1 MADITRADRVL
12 QLFALLITNPSR
24 SYSISDLMEA
34 LEIPE
39 NERRNVQRDMQTL
52 TSANGGAYIRVLSDR
67 RAFRYQSAIKSADN
81 LLFPNFEKT
90 MLHFVF
96 LQRIANMYPA
106 ASETVTDLLEK
117 IRKSLPASEKKAV
130 EQLAQDLN
138 SRILFAGT
146 PPMFEEDSSEKL
158 KVILQAIHERRK
170 IRVAYVS
177 ENGNIPSIRIPLMVI
192 LYQGEIY
199 IGCESQ
205 SHPGDTTYT
214 LKFRR
219 IQKVELTKETFQDN
233 PKTLEMLRKRVR
245 LGSAIF
251 GPQDPK
257 AEDVEIV
264 FSSHVQCYLEEKPFQ
279 RSMKVEKMYD
289 GRLLVTM
296 KALNDELL
304 FRWVLSYADCA
315 EVIKPVALRNKLR
328 EFSYYLDS
336 TYRRNPRH

>member
-1 MADITRADRVL
+1 MADITRADRVI
-12 QLFALLITNPSR
+12 QLFAILISNPSR

-39 NERRNVQRDMQTL
+39 NERRNVQRDMNLL
-52 TSANGGAYIRVLSDR
+52 TSVNGGTYIRVIGDQ
-67 RAFRYQSAIKSADN
+67 RAFRYQSAIKSADK
-81 LLFPNFEKT
+81 LLFPNFENT

-117 IRKSLPASEKKAV
+117 IQKSLPASEKKAV

-146 PPMFEEDSSEKL
+146 PPMFEEDSSDKL
-158 KVILQAIHERRK
+158 KLILRAIHERRK
-170 IRVAYVS
+170 ILVTYVN
-177 ENGNIPSIRIPLMVI
+177 ENGNIPHLRIPLMVI

-205 SHPGDTTYT
+205 THPGNTYT

-233 PKTLEMLRKRVR
+233 PKTLEMLRKRVQ
-245 LGSAIF
+245 LGSAIY

-257 AEDVEIV
+257 AEDVEII
-264 FSSHVQCYLEEKPFQ
+264 FNSSAQHYLEEKPFQ
-279 RSMKVEKMYD
+279 RSMKVEKLRD

-304 FRWVLSYADCA
+304 FRWVLSYADSA
-315 EVIKPVALRNKLR
+315 EVIKPVALRKKLF
-328 EFSYYLDS
+328 EFSHYLHSEYY
-336 TYRRNPRH
+336 RNR

>member
-1 MADITRADRVL
+1 MAEITRGERTV
-12 QLFALLITNPSR
+12 QLFALLISNPSR
-24 SYSISDLMEA
+24 AYTINDLMAA

-39 NERRNVQRDMQTL
+39 NERRNVQRDMNFL
-52 TSANGGAYIRVLSDR
+52 ASINGGAYIRVSGDR
-67 RAFRYQSAIKSADN
+67 RAYLYQSAIKSADN
-81 LLFPNFEKT
+81 LLFPNFENT

-117 IRKSLPASEKKAV
+117 IQKSLPSNEKKAV

-158 KVILQAIHERRK
+158 KVILRAIHERRK
-170 IRVAYVS
+170 ILVTYIS
-177 ENGNIPSIRIPLMVI
+177 ETGNIPHMRIPLMVI

-205 SHPGDTTYT
+205 SHPGETYT

-233 PKTLEMLRKRVR
+233 PKTLEMLRKRVQ

-251 GPQDPK
+251 GPQDPN
-257 AEDVEIV
+257 AEDVEII
-264 FSSHVQCYLEEKPFQ
+264 FKDDVQAYLEERPFQ
-279 RSMKVEKMYD
+279 RSMKVEKLRN

-296 KALNDELL
+296 KALNDDLL
-304 FRWVLSYADCA
+304 FRWVLSYADSA
-315 EVIKPVALRNKLR
+315 EVIKPISLRKKLR
-328 EFSYYLDS
+328 DFSFFLDS
-336 TYRRNPRH
+336 TYRQNPWR

>member
-1 MADITRADRVL
+1 MADITRADRVI
-12 QLFALLITNPSR
+12 QLFAILISNPSK

-39 NERRNVQRDMQTL
+39 KERRNVQRDMNLL
-52 TSANGGAYIRVLSDR
+52 TSVNGGTYIRVIGDQ
-67 RAFRYQSAIKSADN
+67 RAFRYQSAIKSADK
-81 LLFPNFEKT
+81 LLFPNFENT

-146 PPMFEEDSSEKL
+146 PPMFEEDSSEKI
-158 KVILQAIHERRK
+158 KIILRAIHERRK

-205 SHPGDTTYT
+205 SHPGETYT

-233 PKTLEMLRKRVR
+233 PKTLEMLRKRVQ
-245 LGSAIF
+245 LGSAIY

-264 FSSHVQCYLEEKPFQ
+264 FNGSAQHYLEERPFQ
-279 RSMKVEKMYD
+279 RSMKMEKLRD
-289 GRLLVTM
+289 GHLLVTM

-304 FRWVLSYADCA
+304 FRWVLSYADSA
-315 EVIKPVALRNKLR
+315 EVIKPIALRKKLR
-328 EFSYYLDS
+328 EFSYFLDS
-336 TYRRNPRH
+336 TYRRNH

>member
-1 MADITRADRVL
+1 MADITRADRVI
-12 QLFALLITNPSR
+12 QLFAILISNPSK

-39 NERRNVQRDMQTL
+39 KERRNVQRDMNLL
-52 TSANGGAYIRVLSDR
+52 TSVNGGTYIRVIGDQ
-67 RAFRYQSAIKSADN
+67 RAFRYQSAIKSADK
-81 LLFPNFEKT
+81 LLFPNFENT

-146 PPMFEEDSSEKL
+146 PPMFEEDSSEKI
-158 KVILQAIHERRK
+158 KIILRAIHERRK
-170 IRVAYVS
+170 ILVTYIS
-177 ENGNIPSIRIPLMVI
+177 ETGNIPHIRIPLMVI

-205 SHPGDTTYT
+205 TRPGDTYT

-233 PKTLEMLRKRVR
+233 PKTLEMLRKRVQ
-245 LGSAIF
+245 LGSAIY

-264 FSSHVQCYLEEKPFQ
+264 FNGSAQHYLEERPFQ
-279 RSMKVEKMYD
+279 RSMKMEKLRD

-304 FRWVLSYADCA
+304 FRWVLSYADSA
-315 EVIKPVALRNKLR
+315 EVIKPISLR
-328 EFSYYLDS
+328 ERLHKFSFYLES
-336 TYRRNPRH
+336 TYHRAPWR

>member
-12 QLFALLITNPSR
+12 QLFALLISNPGR
-24 SYSISDLMEA
+24 SYSISDLMAA

-39 NERRNVQRDMQTL
+39 NERRNVQRDMQSL
-52 TSANGGAYIRVLSDR
+52 TSANGGTYIRVSGDR
-67 RAFRYQSAIKSADN
+67 RAYLYQSAIKSADN
-81 LLFPNFEKT
+81 LLFPNFENT

-117 IRKSLPASEKKAV
+117 IQKSLPSNEKKAV

-158 KVILQAIHERRK
+158 KVILRAIHERRK
-170 IRVAYVS
+170 ILVTYIS
-177 ENGNIPSIRIPLMVI
+177 ETGNIPRMRIPLMVI

-205 SHPGDTTYT
+205 SHPGETYT

-233 PKTLEMLRKRVR
+233 PKTLEMLRKRVQ

-264 FSSHVQCYLEEKPFQ
+264 FSSHAQHYLEEKPFQ
-279 RSMKVEKMYD
+279 RSMKVEKLRD

-304 FRWVLSYADCA
+304 FRWVLSYADSA
-315 EVIKPVALRNKLR
+315 EVIKPISLR
-328 EFSYYLDS
+328 ERLHKFSFYLES
-336 TYRRNPRH
+336 TYHKAPWR

>member
-12 QLFALLITNPSR
+12 QLFALLISNPSR
-24 SYSISDLMEA
+24 SYSVSDLMEA

-52 TSANGGAYIRVLSDR
+52 TSANGGAYIRVLSDQ
-67 RAFRYQSAIKSADN
+67 RAFRYQSAVKSADN
-81 LLFPNFEKT
+81 LLFPNFENT

-106 ASETVTDLLEK
+106 ASETITDLLEK
-117 IRKSLPASEKKAV
+117 IQKSLPANEKKAV

-146 PPMFEEDSSEKL
+146 PPTFEEDSSEKL
-158 KVILQAIHERRK
+158 KVILRAIHERRK
-170 IRVAYVS
+170 ISTVS
-177 ENGNIPSIRIPLMVI
+177 INEFRPHVRIPLMVI

-205 SHPGDTTYT
+205 THLGDTYT

-219 IQKVELTKETFQDN
+219 IKSVELTKETFQDN

-257 AEDVEIV
+257 AEDVEII
-264 FSSHVQCYLEEKPFQ
+264 FKDDVQAYLEERPFQ
-279 RSMKVEKMYD
+279 RSMKVEKLRD

-296 KALNDELL
+296 KALNDDLL
-304 FRWVLSYADCA
+304 FRWVLSYADSA
-315 EVIKPVALRNKLR
+315 EVIKPVALRKRLF
-328 EFSYYLDS
+328 EFSYFLDS
-336 TYRRNPRH
+336 TYRRNPWR

>member
-1 MADITRADRVL
+1 MADITRADRVI
-12 QLFALLITNPSR
+12 QLFAILISNPSK

-39 NERRNVQRDMQTL
+39 KERRNVQRDMNLL
-52 TSANGGAYIRVLSDR
+52 TSVNGGTYIRVIGDQ
-67 RAFRYQSAIKSADN
+67 RAFRYQSAIKSADK
-81 LLFPNFEKT
+81 LLFPNFENT

-146 PPMFEEDSSEKL
+146 PPMFEEDSSEKI
-158 KVILQAIHERRK
+158 KIILRAIHERRK

-205 SHPGDTTYT
+205 SHPGETYT

-233 PKTLEMLRKRVR
+233 PKTLEMLRKRVQ

-264 FSSHVQCYLEEKPFQ
+264 FSSHAQHYLEEKPFQ
-279 RSMKVEKMYD
+279 RTMKVEKMHD

-296 KALNDELL
+296 KAVNDELL
-304 FRWVLSYADCA
+304 FRWVLSYADSA
-315 EVIKPVALRNKLR
+315 EVIKPIALRKKLR
-328 EFSYYLDS
+328 EFSYFLDS
-336 TYRRNPRH
+336 TYRRNH

>member
-1 MADITRADRVL
+1 MADITRADRVI
-12 QLFALLITNPSR
+12 QLFAILISNPSK

-39 NERRNVQRDMQTL
+39 KERRNVQRDMNLL
-52 TSANGGAYIRVLSDR
+52 TSVNGGTYIRVIGDQ
-67 RAFRYQSAIKSADN
+67 RAFRYQSAIKSADK
-81 LLFPNFEKT
+81 LLFPNFENT

-146 PPMFEEDSSEKL
+146 PPMFEEDSSEKI
-158 KVILQAIHERRK
+158 KIILRAIHERRK
-170 IRVAYVS
+170 ILVTYIS
-177 ENGNIPSIRIPLMVI
+177 ETGNIPHIRIPLMVI

-205 SHPGDTTYT
+205 TRPGDTYT

-233 PKTLEMLRKRVR
+233 PKTLEMLRKRVQ
-245 LGSAIF
+245 LGSAIY

-264 FSSHVQCYLEEKPFQ
+264 FNGSAQHYLEERPFQ
-279 RSMKVEKMYD
+279 RSMKMEKLRD

-304 FRWVLSYADCA
+304 SRWVLSYADSA
-315 EVIKPVALRNKLR
+315 EVIKPISLR
-328 EFSYYLDS
+328 ERLHKFSFYLES
-336 TYRRNPRH
+336 TYHRAPWR

>member
-1 MADITRADRVL
+1 MADITRADRVI
-12 QLFALLITNPSR
+12 QLFAILISNPSK

-39 NERRNVQRDMQTL
+39 KERRNVQRDMNLL
-52 TSANGGAYIRVLSDR
+52 TSVNGGTYIRVIGDQ
-67 RAFRYQSAIKSADN
+67 RAFRYQSAIKSADK
-81 LLFPNFEKT
+81 LLFPNFENT

-146 PPMFEEDSSEKL
+146 PPMFEEDSSEKI
-158 KVILQAIHERRK
+158 KIILRAIHERRK
-170 IRVAYVS
+170 ILVTYIS
-177 ENGNIPSIRIPLMVI
+177 ETGNIPHIRIPLMVI

-205 SHPGDTTYT
+205 TRPGDTYT

-233 PKTLEMLRKRVR
+233 PKTLEMLRKRVQ
-245 LGSAIF
+245 LGSAIY

-264 FSSHVQCYLEEKPFQ
+264 FNGSAQHYLEERPFQ
-279 RSMKVEKMYD
+279 HSMKMEKLRD

-304 FRWVLSYADCA
+304 FRWVLSYADSA
-315 EVIKPVALRNKLR
+315 EVIKPIALRKKLR
-328 EFSYYLDS
+328 EFSYFLDS
-336 TYRRNPRH
+336 TYRRNH